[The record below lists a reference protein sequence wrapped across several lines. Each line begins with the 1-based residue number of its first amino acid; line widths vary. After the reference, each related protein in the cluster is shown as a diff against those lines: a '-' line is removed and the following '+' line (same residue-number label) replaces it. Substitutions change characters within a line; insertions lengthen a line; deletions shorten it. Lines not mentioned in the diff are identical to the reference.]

1 MESEKKTSG
10 LWIHFVMLAVVA
22 FFGSTVLVF
31 ITMFV
36 REEPKLYNVAF
47 MTQSDSVL
55 MSEAIGS
62 IIGTQFHKLSFQLHI
77 HSCPKVNIQL
87 TFSFLTSNLDHS

>member
-31 ITMFV
+31 ITMFM
-36 REEPKLYNVAF
+36 REEPKLYNYNVAF
-47 MTQSDSVL
+47 MTQSDTVL

-62 IIGTQFHKLSFQLHI
+62 IIGTQFQKLSFQLHI
-77 HSCPKVNIQL
+77 HLCPKVNIQL
-87 TFSFLTSNLDHS
+87 TFSFWTSN